1 MNNLWVKGGY
11 NGNLACLGFDMAPRA
26 TACWRWRST
35 CIQNTSPIKTGRSEE
50 PKQKENHQS
59 FRDVQIEKD
68 EEATK
73 TMKLVK
79 QPRIQFPGDLIA
91 NCGLSARKFC
101 EGNITATQ

>member
-1 MNNLWVKGGY
+1 MHTKY
-11 NGNLACLGFDMAPRA
+11 FSDQDRKKRRA
-26 TACWRWRST
+26 
-35 CIQNTSPIKTGRSEE
+35 KT
-50 PKQKENHQS
+50 KKENHQS

-91 NCGLSARKFC
+91 NCGLSAQKFC
-101 EGNITATQ
+101 EGNTTATQ

>member
-1 MNNLWVKGGY
+1 VPPPVGGDGPHAY
-11 NGNLACLGFDMAPRA
+11 KILL
-26 TACWRWRST
+26 RSRPEEAKS
-35 CIQNTSPIKTGRSEE
+35 QNK
-50 PKQKENHQS
+50 KENHQS

-91 NCGLSARKFC
+91 NCGLSAQKFC
-101 EGNITATQ
+101 EGNTTATQ